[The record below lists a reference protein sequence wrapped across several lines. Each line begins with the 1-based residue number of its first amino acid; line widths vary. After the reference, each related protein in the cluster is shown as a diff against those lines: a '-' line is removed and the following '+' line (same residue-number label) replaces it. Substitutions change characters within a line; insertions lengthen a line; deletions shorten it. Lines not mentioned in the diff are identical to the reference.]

1 MLSKDDV
8 QAIVLGALNEINDEL
23 DVEIRLEATVAILA
37 NILADNLVVVAREE
51 VVEGLLVLVV
61 WIKTG
66 VGVGANEIAV
76 CRKGLEERD
85 VIDVYAYSLCCI
97 KDVCDV
103 YENCDIT

>member
-1 MLSKDDV
+1 M
-8 QAIVLGALNEINDEL
+8 
-23 DVEIRLEATVAILA
+23 
-37 NILADNLVVVAREE
+37 
-51 VVEGLLVLVV
+51 EGLLVLIV

-85 VIDVYAYSLCCI
+85 VIDVYAGSLCCI